1 MSKIRI
7 INRDNTSTP
16 MNMTSDVGTGDT
28 STTPMIRT
36 GDTITTQVV
45 ETVKQL
51 QQDRSFGI
59 YIVIIC
65 LIIIITGILMWCF
78 RKKIRVCWDN
88 IIAQVIWLCYILRK
102 LKHRPAYM
110 PCLLFTATLCHDNTV
125 IHHIVRYYN
134 RLYK

>member
-1 MSKIRI
+1 
-7 INRDNTSTP
+7 
-16 MNMTSDVGTGDT
+16 MNMTSDIGTGDT

-51 QQDRSFGI
+51 QQDQSFGI
-59 YIVIIC
+59 YIAIIC
-65 LIIIITGILMWCF
+65 LIIIITGTLMWCF

-134 RLYK
+134 